1 MSALV
6 PGLALGALTASGCVW
21 YVPALVDLRAGADRP
36 VSRRLAALACL
47 SGWGTAGLAAALL
60 LTGAPLTVAG
70 AGMLACVAL
79 RLAAWVRARG
89 EAREDAACWA
99 ALDARPDV
107 RHAPHRA
114 VGAIIAVGLTLATA
128 TGMALTWVHARGAL
142 GAAPV
147 VAAPVALAAC
157 TLAGAVVT
165 VRGRGAEGVL
175 WLRWTG
181 GGGEGG

>member
-1 MSALV
+1 MSAVV

-47 SGWGTAGLAAALL
+47 SGWGTTGLAAALL
-60 LTGAPLTVAG
+60 LMGAPLAVAG

-128 TGMALTWVHARGAL
+128 TGMALTWIHARGVL

-165 VRGRGAEGVL
+165 VRGRAGVGV
-175 WLRWTG
+175 WLRWTD